1 MDSTFSHL
9 YYNASTL
16 FVNEK
21 IDTIFW
27 RDVRWIPQDNT
38 TELLKKREIQKR
50 GIALLRGVKTFRK
63 EQVSLVKSPERGYD
77 REKKQRSIYLCV
89 LMSDC

>member
-1 MDSTFSHL
+1 MP
-9 YYNASTL
+9 

-27 RDVRWIPQDNT
+27 CDVRWIPQDNT

-50 GIALLRGVKTFRK
+50 GMALPHGVKTFRK
-63 EQVSLVKSPERGYD
+63 EQFSLVKSPKRGYD
-77 REKKQRSIYLCV
+77 REKSKGAFTYACL
-89 LMSDC
+89 